1 MNIKYQ
7 SVQTSTCMECHKLP
21 HISAEHSPY
30 KPLREGYVVAVVYL
44 LSSLRSANRHFCL
57 PLSGDSLG
65 VVLWN

>member
-1 MNIKYQ
+1 
-7 SVQTSTCMECHKLP
+7 MECHKLP

-65 VVLWN
+65 IVLWN